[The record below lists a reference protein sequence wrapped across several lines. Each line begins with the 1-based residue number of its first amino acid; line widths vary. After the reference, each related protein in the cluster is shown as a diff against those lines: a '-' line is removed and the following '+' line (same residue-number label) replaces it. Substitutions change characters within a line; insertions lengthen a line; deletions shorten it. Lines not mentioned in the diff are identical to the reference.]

1 MKKLKLSVMTL
12 LLFISSVAAFAQNV
26 RVSGTVVDKNNEPLI
41 GAFVLETGT
50 QNGTPTDLD
59 GNFTLTVKSGSTVE
73 VSMLNYITYSFPA
86 TTKSPVRVVLEENS
100 TLLEATIVIG
110 YGSAQ
115 KIGNIVG
122 SVTSVTSDELVNKPS
137 ANIAD
142 ALQGKVAGLQIFNT
156 SGEPQSSV
164 SLRLRGESSLNLS
177 TAPLYLLDGI
187 PVSSGVFNSINPQ
200 DIESISI
207 LKDASATAIYGSRAA
222 NGVIVITTKRGRLG
236 EKPSVSLRAQSGISM
251 LTNYNMEMMNSEELL
266 RFEEICRPEYAT
278 DMAFQARKAFILG
291 NNINFDW
298 TNYLFTPTAPILQTD
313 GSVRGA
319 TDKTNYYIS
328 FGYYSEKGTARANS
342 GTQRFNVRSNIA
354 TDVTDWLQ
362 VGTNLA
368 LTYARYHTIVTGWY
382 TQSPILQAVTGLPYK
397 SPYEMII
404 NEDGTVSW
412 GDVQWVYPWD
422 GMMDLNEY
430 YKYNTNDRQS
440 ADLMGQMY
448 VLLQPIKGLKI
459 RSQEAIDA
467 TDYWS
472 ERISKPSFTPYSYAG
487 FNTQGVER
495 YYQISS
501 TNTIEYNTDIN
512 QKHFFTA
519 LLGHESLLKHDKVL
533 SVTGEGLSDDRLVAL
548 SSATTFSPTDQSGY
562 DTEAAFNSFFINGN
576 YNYKDRYF
584 LDASYRVD
592 GSSLFGAN
600 HRYASFY
607 AVGAMWKIKNEAF
620 MRNVGWVDDLKVNL
634 TYGTTGNSGMSSWYA
649 SLGLV
654 GSGPLYN
661 GLSGWGLSQVPN
673 ADLTWE
679 TVATTNFRLAGRVFD
694 RVNFDFQLYNK
705 ASSNLIMDLPFSAT
719 TGHSSGTGNV
729 AALVNQGFDLA
740 LEVDLIHT
748 RNLYWGVSANVN
760 YNKNR
765 ITKLYQEIDELAFPD
780 YSLKYQVGYS
790 SSLLYIKQRAGVD
803 PADGSPMWYMEDG
816 TTTKDFNEAPYMFWE
831 GHDTTAP
838 WSGGFSTNVS
848 WRNWGLNADFSWIG
862 ERWIFLNERYYT
874 MNPTDLL
881 GKSNFEKKM
890 LNIWTEPG
898 QVTDIPKYG
907 TTFYHDSARCSNAAF
922 LRMKNV
928 SLSYTFPKQWL
939 QKTRTVSGAKLY
951 VTGRNLLTFTKFEGY
966 DPEVGASNATSGMYP
981 NSRQIVFGAEITF

>member
-1 MKKLKLSVMTL
+1 MKKLKLSLMTL
-12 LLFISSVAAFAQNV
+12 LLFVASVAAFAQNV
-26 RVSGTVVDKNNEPLI
+26 RVSGTVVDTNNEPLV
-41 GAFVLETGT
+41 GAFVLEAGT
-50 QNGTPTDLD
+50 RNGTSTDLD
-59 GNFTLTVKSGSTVE
+59 GNFTLTVKAGSTLE
-73 VSMLNYITYSFPA
+73 VSMLNYVTYSFPA
-86 TTKSPVRVVLEENS
+86 STHSPVKVVLEEDS
-100 TLLEATIVIG
+100 TLLEASIIIG

-122 SVTSVTSDELVNKPS
+122 SVTAVTSDELVNKPS

-200 DIESISI
+200 DIESISV

-236 EKPSVSLRAQSGISM
+236 EKPSISLRAQTGISM

-266 RFEEICRPEYAT
+266 RFEEICRPELAN
-278 DMAFQARKAFILG
+278 DIAFQARKAFILG

-319 TDKTNYYIS
+319 TEKTNYYIS

-342 GTQRFNVRSNIA
+342 GTQRFNVRSNIS

-368 LTYARYHTIVTGWY
+368 LTYSRYHTITTGWY
-382 TQSPILQAVTGLPYK
+382 TQSPILQAVTGLPYQ
-397 SPYEMII
+397 SPYKMIF
-404 NEDGTVSW
+404 NEDGTISW

-422 GMMDLNEY
+422 GGMDLNEY

-448 VLLQPIKGLKI
+448 LLLQPIKGLKI
-459 RSQEAIDA
+459 RTQEAIDA
-467 TDYWS
+467 YDYWS
-472 ERISKPSFTPYSYAG
+472 ERVSKPSFTPYTYAG
-487 FNTQGVER
+487 FNSQSVER

-512 QKHFFTA
+512 LKHFFTV
-519 LLGHESLLKHDKVL
+519 LLGHESLLKHDKTL
-533 SVTGEGLSDDRLVAL
+533 SALGEGLTDDRLVTM
-548 SSATTFSPTDQSGY
+548 SAATSFSPSDQGGNDS
-562 DTEAAFNSFFINGN
+562 EAAFNSFFINGN

-584 LDASYRVD
+584 VDASYRVD

-600 HRYASFY
+600 HKYATFY
-607 AVGAMWKIKNEAF
+607 AVGAMWKIKNEKF
-620 MRNVGWVDDLKVNL
+620 MQGIHWVDDLKLNI

-654 GSGPLYN
+654 GTGPLYN
-661 GLSGWGLSQVPN
+661 RMAGWGLAQVPN

-694 RVNFDFQLYNK
+694 RLNFDLQLYNK
-705 ASSNLIMDLPFSAT
+705 ASSDLIMDLPFSAT
-719 TGHSSGTGNV
+719 TGHGSGTGNV
-729 AALVNQGFDLA
+729 AALVNRGVDLA
-740 LEVDLIHT
+740 LEFDLIHT

-760 YNKNR
+760 YNRNR
-765 ITKLYQEIDELAFPD
+765 ITKLYQDLDELAMPE

-790 SSLLYIKQRAGVD
+790 SSLIYVQQRAGVD
-803 PADGSPMWYMEDG
+803 PEDGSPMWYLEDG
-816 TTTKDFNEAPYMFWE
+816 TTTKDYNQAPLMFWE

-838 WSGGFSTNVS
+838 WSGGFSTNIS
-848 WRNWGLNADFSWIG
+848 YKNWGLNADFSWIG
-862 ERWIFLNERYYT
+862 NRWIFMNERYYT
-874 MNPTDLL
+874 MNPTSLL
-881 GKSNFEKKM
+881 GNSNFEKKM
-890 LNIWTEPG
+890 LNIWTTPG

-907 TTFYHDSARCSNAAF
+907 TEFHHDTSRFSNAAF
-922 LRMKNV
+922 LRMKNI
-928 SLSYTFPKQWL
+928 SLSYTFPKEWL
-939 QKTRTVSGAKLY
+939 KNNGVLSGAKAYL
-951 VTGRNLLTFTKFEGY
+951 TGRNLLTFTNFEGY

-981 NSRQIVFGAEITF
+981 NSRQIVFGVELTF